1 MLSMADPNLSLFFTC
16 FLGFLALFCFLCM
29 IPLRLSEESLR
40 KDKQRLENQIVSQ
53 QHDLLVARD
62 AAAASRLEM
71 QRQFDAFRATSSGQL
86 IELETR
92 TTSLQAQLEEA
103 HKQSWKRQ
111 AELQSSLDRA
121 LSLCEGTATAI
132 ETPVPPVEV
141 QTLAAAASALP
152 VFPDLEAAPAPKV
165 DLGKVAELK
174 SALSLAQYKTRRLAS
189 MVKATSKSP
198 RTPRVSSSA
207 VKQSTAA

>member
-86 IELETR
+86 TELETR

-121 LSLCEGTATAI
+121 LSLCEGTAI
-132 ETPVPPVEV
+132 ETPVPPVV
-141 QTLAAAASALP
+141 AQTVAAPAASALP
-152 VFPDLEAAPAPKV
+152 VFPDLEAAPATKV
-165 DLGKVAELK
+165 DHGKVAELK

-189 MVKATSKSP
+189 MAKATSKSP
-198 RTPRVSSSA
+198 RIPRVSSAA

>member
-1 MLSMADPNLSLFFTC
+1 MADPNLSLFFTC

-132 ETPVPPVEV
+132 ETPVPPVEP
-141 QTLAAAASALP
+141 QTVAAPAASALP
-152 VFPDLEAAPAPKV
+152 VFPELEAAAAPKV

-189 MVKATSKSP
+189 MAKATSKSP
-198 RTPRVSSSA
+198 RTPRVSSAA